1 MREILKRAVGEGR
14 EEIAF
19 GETASYIPELGRVDK
34 NQLGVCIY
42 TAEGRKESLGDTDV
56 RFTIQS
62 ISKVITLAVALER
75 CGFYKVF
82 EKVGMEPSGDAF
94 NSLVKLD
101 LSSNYPYNPMINSG
115 AIAIASYLT
124 PIISF
129 RKMLEITKKLCLDE
143 QITLNT
149 DVYLSEMANISR
161 NKAIAYL
168 LESKGIIAS
177 GSVQESLD
185 FYVRMCSLNVTAE
198 SLANFGLVLALGG
211 VHPETGERLLE
222 EDVVRVVKTIMLTCG
237 MYDGSGEFAVHV
249 GIPSKSGVGG
259 GILSVVDKKMGIGIF
274 GPALDSKGNSIAG
287 RYILRSLY
295 QSLRPPRAS
304 WPKGPLQSASERR

>member
-1 MREILKRAVGEGR
+1 MRKILEHAMGEAR
-14 EEIAF
+14 REIAF
-19 GETASYIPELGRVDK
+19 GETASYIPELGQVDK

-42 TAEGRKESLGDTDV
+42 TGDGKKENIGDTDI

-129 RKMLEITKKLCLDE
+129 KKMLEITRKLCMDE
-143 QITLNT
+143 QITLNA
-149 DVYLSEMANISR
+149 DVYLSEMSHISR

-168 LESKGIIAS
+168 LESKGIIPG

-198 SLANFGLVLALGG
+198 SLANFGLVLAQGG
-211 VHPETGERLLE
+211 IHPETGERLLNE
-222 EDVVRVVKTIMLTCG
+222 EIVRVVKTIMLTCG

-287 RYILRSLY
+287 RHILKSL
-295 QSLRPPRAS
+295 SKELNLHMFA
-304 WPKGPLQSASERR
+304 

>member
-1 MREILKRAVGEGR
+1 MGEAR
-14 EEIAF
+14 REIAF
-19 GETASYIPELGRVDK
+19 GETASYIPELGQVDK

-42 TAEGRKESLGDTDV
+42 TGDGKKENIGDTDI

-129 RKMLEITKKLCLDE
+129 KKMLEITRKLCMDE
-143 QITLNT
+143 QITLNA
-149 DVYLSEMANISR
+149 DVYLSEMSHISR

-168 LESKGIIAS
+168 LESKGIIPG

-198 SLANFGLVLALGG
+198 SLANFGLVLAQGG
-211 VHPETGERLLE
+211 IHPETGERLLNE
-222 EDVVRVVKTIMLTCG
+222 EIVRVVKTIMLTCG

-287 RYILRSLY
+287 RHILKSL
-295 QSLRPPRAS
+295 SKELNLHMFA
-304 WPKGPLQSASERR
+304 